1 MVDCAEEEVVV
12 CLDVTVREGEVIVW
26 NAREER
32 GERKVEGDISFR
44 LLTHFTRNTD
54 MPRTPLLAP
63 SLRSH

>member
-1 MVDCAEEEVVV
+1 V
-12 CLDVTVREGEVIVW
+12 CLDVRVREGEVIVW
-26 NAREER
+26 KRERREER
-32 GERKVEGDISFR
+32 AERKVEGDISFR